1 MGTEKQHPSLPS
13 SLPPDTPHPQHW
25 ACHWQ
30 AQTGPLPLCLREG
43 KNTCS
48 PCQGRP
54 GSQAGNVTLQGE
66 SPLPPPLPPGSR
78 ATPLDPRGIMS
89 FPPQHHSPCPAEDRG
104 GGHGPPLPDP
114 RATSRAGPACSPE
127 SAAPVLE
134 SRPALYSECQPGRKK
149 AQGRQTVEGKGEG
162 GEATQPSVPPFSVS
176 RQPWQA
182 RGTNGAVYKAVLS
195 KSPGGL

>member
-43 KNTCS
+43 KNTWS

-114 RATSRAGPACSPE
+114 QGNQQGRAGLLPRVCGPRPREQARALFRVPAREEEGP
-127 SAAPVLE
+127 
-134 SRPALYSECQPGRKK
+134 RPADG
-149 AQGRQTVEGKGEG
+149 GGEG
-162 GEATQPSVPPFSVS
+162 GGRGSHSAFCSPILSVTAALAGERDKRS
-176 RQPWQA
+176 R
-182 RGTNGAVYKAVLS
+182 L
-195 KSPGGL
+195 